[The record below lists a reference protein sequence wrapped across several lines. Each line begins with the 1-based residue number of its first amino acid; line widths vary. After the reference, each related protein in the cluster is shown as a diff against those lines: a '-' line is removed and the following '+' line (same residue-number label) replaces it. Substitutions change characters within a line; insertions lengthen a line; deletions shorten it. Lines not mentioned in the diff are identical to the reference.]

1 MRICFKLTLHFS
13 QTFANALTLAFIVER
28 QLQKLIR
35 QKLSQNNM
43 SKIIF
48 DSGISLDGFFAG
60 DNRSP
65 QNLMGGVSGHIH
77 SWMFNQKAFWD
88 YLGIDSG
95 KEDGPDGKYIRE
107 TIDRTGAF
115 IMGKRMFE
123 EGEVSWPNDLYKAD
137 VFVLTHEK
145 REPWAQEGT
154 TIFYFINDGIKSALE
169 KAKQSAKGKDIRIQG
184 GANTIQQFLNAGL
197 VDEFFIH
204 IAPVFLGS
212 GIRLFEGIDRDKY
225 ELQIIDVIPSD
236 LTTHLKYK
244 LTKK

>member
-1 MRICFKLTLHFS
+1 
-13 QTFANALTLAFIVER
+13 
-28 QLQKLIR
+28 
-35 QKLSQNNM
+35 M

-65 QNLMGGVSGHIH
+65 SNPMGGVSGKIH
-77 SWMFNQKAFWD
+77 SWMLIQKAFWE
-88 YLGIDSG
+88 YLGFDGG
-95 KEDGPDGKYIRE
+95 KEDGPDGKFIRE
-107 TIDRTGAF
+107 TIARTGAF

-123 EGEVSWPNDLYKAD
+123 EGEASWPEDLYKAD
-137 VFVLTHEK
+137 VYVLTQEK
-145 REPWAQEGT
+145 REPWVQKGT
-154 TIFYFINDGIKSALE
+154 TTFYFINDGIQSALE

-212 GIRLFEGIDRDKY
+212 GIRLFDSIDKDIY
-225 ELQIIDVIPSD
+225 DIQIIEVIPSD
-236 LTTHLKYK
+236 LTTHLRYK

>member
-1 MRICFKLTLHFS
+1 
-13 QTFANALTLAFIVER
+13 
-28 QLQKLIR
+28 
-35 QKLSQNNM
+35 M

-60 DNRSP
+60 DNRGP
-65 QNLMGGVSGHIH
+65 DNPMGGVSGKIH
-77 SWMFNQKAFWD
+77 MWMFTQKAFWD
-88 YLGIDSG
+88 YLGIESD
-95 KEDGPDGKYIRE
+95 KVDGPDGKFIRE

-115 IMGKRMFE
+115 IMGKRMFD
-123 EGEVSWPNDLYKAD
+123 EGEVSWPEDLYKAD
-137 VFVLTHEK
+137 VYVLTHEK
-145 REPWAQEGT
+145 REPWVQKGT
-154 TIFYFINDGIKSALE
+154 TTFYFINDGIESALD

-212 GIRLFEGIDRDKY
+212 GIRLFDSIDKDKY
-225 ELQIIDVIPSD
+225 EVQIQEVIPSD

-244 LTKK
+244 LTRK